1 MAPAAARTSS
11 RALDPRLLRYA
22 QATRSFIAGSVML
35 LVFLLLVVQPGVERG
50 GVQEILIIGAIFAA
64 VLLFERYLRSR

>member
-1 MAPAAARTSS
+1 MDRRRT
-11 RALDPRLLRYA
+11 
-22 QATRSFIAGSVML
+22 FIVIAGSLML
-35 LVFLLLVVQPGVERG
+35 LVFVLLVVQPGVERG

>member
-1 MAPAAARTSS
+1 MDRRRT
-11 RALDPRLLRYA
+11 
-22 QATRSFIAGSVML
+22 FVVIAGSLML

-50 GVQEILIIGAIFAA
+50 GVQEILIIGAIFAG